1 MHAAGDEH
9 NFGKNARSQ
18 SENFSYFANLLI
30 QESVGK
36 KVQTKGDHAQLLI
49 DT

>member
-1 MHAAGDEH
+1 MQGEADEH

-18 SENFSYFANLLI
+18 SENFSYFATLLI
-30 QESVGK
+30 QEFVGE

-49 DT
+49 NT